1 MAAFENTFKKY
12 PSKLD
17 SNVVLKVYEGHFATV
32 HSHIT
37 KYFDFSTIKARRSEA
52 MAAANILAD
61 KYVNTTIVDTI
72 LCMEGTEVIGAYL
85 ADKLT
90 RNGIMSMNAHKT
102 IYVVSPEMGTGGQ
115 IVFRDNNEFMIKGK
129 NVLLLVASAS
139 TGGTIFQSAEC
150 VEYYGGRIAGISAI
164 FSATPKVGKHEIN
177 SIFTAEDVPGYGSYK
192 TKDCPFCCTEIS
204 INATRCPHCTSEL
217 SE

>member
-1 MAAFENTFKKY
+1 MAAFEQTLKKY
-12 PSKLD
+12 TSKLD
-17 SNVVLKVYEGHFATV
+17 QNVVLKVYEGHFATV

-85 ADKLT
+85 ADRLT
-90 RNGIMSMNAHKT
+90 RNGIMSINAHKT

-115 IVFRDNNEFMIKGK
+115 MVFRDNNEFMIKGK
-129 NVLLLVASAS
+129 NVVLLVASAS
-139 TGGTIFQSAEC
+139 TGGSIFQSAEC
-150 VEYYGGRIAGISAI
+150 VEYYGGHIAGVSAI
-164 FSATPKVGKHEIN
+164 FSAIPKVGNHEIN
-177 SIFTAEDVPGYGSYK
+177 SIFTADDVPGYGTYK
-192 TKDCPFCCTEIS
+192 MKDCPYCKNKQKLDAIV
-204 INATRCPHCTSEL
+204 NAYGYSKI
-217 SE
+217 

>member
-1 MAAFENTFKKY
+1 MAGFENTMKKY

-17 SNVVLKVYEGHFATV
+17 PNVILKVYEGHFATV

-37 KYFDFSTIKARRSEA
+37 KYIDFATIKARRSEA
-52 MAAANILAD
+52 MAAANILGD

-102 IYVVSPEMGTGGQ
+102 IYVVYPEKGTGGQ
-115 IVFRDNNEFMIKGK
+115 MVFRDNNEFMIRGK

-139 TGGTIFQSAEC
+139 TGGTIFRSAEC
-150 VEYYGGRIAGISAI
+150 VEYYGGTIAGISAI
-164 FSATPKVGKHEIN
+164 FSATDKVGPHDVN
-177 SIFTAEDVPGYGSYK
+177 SIFTADDVPGYGSYK
-192 TKDCPFCCTEIS
+192 MKDCPCCKNKQKLDAIV
-204 INATRCPHCTSEL
+204 NAYGYSKI
-217 SE
+217 

>member
-1 MAAFENTFKKY
+1 MAGFENTMKKY

-17 SNVVLKVYEGHFATV
+17 PNVVLKVYEGHFATV

-102 IYVVSPEMGTGGQ
+102 IYVVSPEVGSGGQ
-115 IVFRDNNEFMIKGK
+115 FVFRDNNEFMIKGK
-129 NVLLLVASAS
+129 NVVLLAASAS
-139 TGGTIFQSAEC
+139 TGGSIFQSAEC
-150 VEYYGGRIAGISAI
+150 VEYYGGNIVGVSAI
-164 FSATPKVGKHEIN
+164 FSAIPKVGKHEIN
-177 SIFTAEDVPGYGSYK
+177 SIFTTEDVPGYGSYK
-192 TKDCPFCCTEIS
+192 MKDCPYCKNKQKLDAIV
-204 INATRCPHCTSEL
+204 NAYGYSKI
-217 SE
+217 

>member
-1 MAAFENTFKKY
+1 MAGFETTLKKY

-102 IYVVSPEMGTGGQ
+102 IYVVSPEIGTGGQ
-115 IVFRDNNEFMIKGK
+115 LVFRDNNEFMIKGK

-150 VEYYGGRIAGISAI
+150 VEYYGGKIAGISAI
-164 FSATPKVGKHEIN
+164 FSATSEVGGREVN

-192 TKDCPFCCTEIS
+192 MKDCPYCRNKQRLDAIV
-204 INATRCPHCTSEL
+204 NAYGYSKI
-217 SE
+217 

>member
-1 MAAFENTFKKY
+1 MAGFETTLKKY
-12 PSKLD
+12 PSKLY
-17 SNVVLKVYEGHFATV
+17 SNVILKVYEGHSATV

-90 RNGIMSMNAHKT
+90 RNGILSMNAHKT

-115 IVFRDNNEFMIKGK
+115 IVFRDNNEFMIRGK

-139 TGGTIFQSAEC
+139 TGGTIFQCAEC
-150 VEYYGGRIAGISAI
+150 IEYYGGTIAGISAI
-164 FSATPKVGKHEIN
+164 FSATSEVGGHDVN

-192 TKDCPFCCTEIS
+192 MKDCPHCKNKQKLDAIV
-204 INATRCPHCTSEL
+204 NAYGYSKI
-217 SE
+217 

>member
-1 MAAFENTFKKY
+1 
-12 PSKLD
+12 
-17 SNVVLKVYEGHFATV
+17 
-32 HSHIT
+32 
-37 KYFDFSTIKARRSEA
+37 

-72 LCMEGTEVIGAYL
+72 LCIEGTEVIGAYL

-102 IYVVSPEMGTGGQ
+102 IYVVSPELGTGGQ

-150 VEYYGGRIAGISAI
+150 IEYYGGRIAGISAI
-164 FSATPKVGKHEIN
+164 FSATPKVGAHDVN
-177 SIFTAEDVPGYGSYK
+177 SIFTDKDVPVYGSYK
-192 TKDCPFCCTEIS
+192 MKDCPYCKNKQKLDAIV
-204 INATRCPHCTSEL
+204 NAYGYSKI
-217 SE
+217 

>member
-1 MAAFENTFKKY
+1 MAAFEETMVKY

-17 SNVVLKVYEGHFATV
+17 PNVILKVYEGHFATV

-37 KYFDFSTIKARRSEA
+37 KYIDFSTIKARRSEA
-52 MAAANILAD
+52 MAAANILGD

-102 IYVVSPEMGTGGQ
+102 IYVVSPEMGTGNQ
-115 IVFRDNNEFMIKGK
+115 IVFRDNNEFMIRGK

-150 VEYYGGRIAGISAI
+150 IEYYGGNIVGISAI
-164 FSATPKVGKHEIN
+164 FSATPKVGKHEVN
-177 SIFTAEDVPGYGSYK
+177 SIFTDKDVPGYGSYK
-192 TKDCPFCCTEIS
+192 MKE
-204 INATRCPHCTSEL
+204 CPHCQNKKKLDALVNAFCYSKI
-217 SE
+217 

>member
-1 MAAFENTFKKY
+1 MAAFEQTLKKY
-12 PSKLD
+12 TSKLD
-17 SNVVLKVYEGHFATV
+17 PNVVLKVYEGHFATV

-102 IYVVSPEMGTGGQ
+102 IYVVSPEIGASGQ
-115 IVFRDNNEFMIKGK
+115 MVFRDNNEFMIKGK
-129 NVLLLVASAS
+129 NVVLLTASAS
-139 TGGTIFQSAEC
+139 TGGSVFQSAEC
-150 VEYYGGRIAGISAI
+150 VEYYGGNIVGISAI
-164 FSATPKVGKHEIN
+164 FSALKKIGKHEIN
-177 SIFTAEDVPGYGSYK
+177 SIFTTDDVPGYGTYK
-192 TKDCPFCCTEIS
+192 MKDCPHCKNKEKLDAIV
-204 INATRCPHCTSEL
+204 NAYGYSKI
-217 SE
+217 

>member
-1 MAAFENTFKKY
+1 MAAFEETMVKS

-17 SNVVLKVYEGHFATV
+17 PNVILKVYEGHFATV

-37 KYFDFSTIKARRSEA
+37 KYIDFSTIKARRSEA
-52 MAAANILAD
+52 MAAANILGD

-102 IYVVSPEMGTGGQ
+102 IYVVSPEMGTGNQ
-115 IVFRDNNEFMIKGK
+115 IVFRDNNEFMIRDK

-150 VEYYGGRIAGISAI
+150 IEYYGGKIAGISAI
-164 FSATPKVGKHEIN
+164 FSATPKVGKHEVN
-177 SIFTAEDVPGYGSYK
+177 SIFTDKDVPGYGSYK
-192 TKDCPFCCTEIS
+192 MKE
-204 INATRCPHCTSEL
+204 CPHCQNKKKLDAIVNAFGYSKI
-217 SE
+217 

>member
-1 MAAFENTFKKY
+1 MAGFENTFKKY

-17 SNVVLKVYEGHFATV
+17 PNVVLKVYEGHFATV

-52 MAAANILAD
+52 MAAADILAD

-102 IYVVSPEMGTGGQ
+102 IYVVSPEIGTGGQ
-115 IVFRDNNEFMIKGK
+115 LVFRDNNEFMIKGK

-150 VEYYGGRIAGISAI
+150 VEYYGGKIAGISAI
-164 FSATPKVGKHEIN
+164 FSATSEVGGREVN

-192 TKDCPFCCTEIS
+192 MKDCPYCRNKQRLDAIV
-204 INATRCPHCTSEL
+204 NAYGYSKI
-217 SE
+217 

>member
-1 MAAFENTFKKY
+1 MAAFEKTFKKY
-12 PSKLD
+12 TSKLD
-17 SNVVLKVYEGHFATV
+17 PNVVLKVYEGHFATV

-102 IYVVSPEMGTGGQ
+102 IYVVSPEIGAGGQ
-115 IVFRDNNEFMIKGK
+115 LVFRDNNEFMIKGK
-129 NVLLLVASAS
+129 NVLLLTASAS
-139 TGGTIFQSAEC
+139 TGGSVFQSAEC
-150 VEYYGGRIAGISAI
+150 VEYYGGNIVGICAI
-164 FSATPKVGKHEIN
+164 FSDLKRIGKHEIN
-177 SIFTAEDVPGYGSYK
+177 AIFTTNDVPGYGTYK
-192 TKDCPFCCTEIS
+192 MKDCPHCKNKEKLDAIV
-204 INATRCPHCTSEL
+204 NAYGYSKI
-217 SE
+217 

>member
-1 MAAFENTFKKY
+1 MAAFEKTFKKY
-12 PSKLD
+12 TSKLD
-17 SNVVLKVYEGHFATV
+17 PNVVLKVYEGHFATV

-102 IYVVSPEMGTGGQ
+102 IYVVSPEIGAGGQ
-115 IVFRDNNEFMIKGK
+115 LVFRDNNEFMIKGK
-129 NVLLLVASAS
+129 NVLLLTASAS
-139 TGGTIFQSAEC
+139 TGGSVFQSAEC
-150 VEYYGGRIAGISAI
+150 VEYYGGNIVGICAI
-164 FSATPKVGKHEIN
+164 FSALKRIGKHEIN
-177 SIFTAEDVPGYGSYK
+177 AIFTTNDVPGYGTYK
-192 TKDCPFCCTEIS
+192 MKDCPHCKNKEKLDAIV
-204 INATRCPHCTSEL
+204 NAYGYSKI
-217 SE
+217 

>member
-1 MAAFENTFKKY
+1 MAAFESTLKKY

-17 SNVVLKVYEGHFATV
+17 PNVVLKVYEGHFATV

-37 KYFDFSTIKARRSEA
+37 KYIDFATIKSRRSEA
-52 MAAANILAD
+52 MAAANILGD

-90 RNGIMSMNAHKT
+90 RNGIMSINAHKT

-115 IVFRDNNEFMIKGK
+115 MVFRDNNEFMIRGK

-164 FSATPKVGKHEIN
+164 FSATPKVGAHDVN
-177 SIFTAEDVPGYGSYK
+177 SIFTDKDVPGYGSYK
-192 TKDCPFCCTEIS
+192 MKDCPCCKNGQKLDAIV
-204 INATRCPHCTSEL
+204 NAYGYSKI
-217 SE
+217 

>member
-1 MAAFENTFKKY
+1 MAAYEQTLKKY
-12 PSKLD
+12 TSKLD
-17 SNVVLKVYEGHFATV
+17 PNVVLKVYEGHFATV

-85 ADKLT
+85 ADRLT

-115 IVFRDNNEFMIKGK
+115 MVFRDNNEFMIRGK
-129 NVLLLVASAS
+129 NVVLLVASAS
-139 TGGTIFQSAEC
+139 TGGSIFQSTEC
-150 VEYYGGRIAGISAI
+150 VEYYGGHIAGVSAI
-164 FSATPKVGKHEIN
+164 FSAIPKVGNHEIN
-177 SIFTAEDVPGYGSYK
+177 SIFTAEDVPGYGTYK
-192 TKDCPFCCTEIS
+192 MKDCPYCRNKQKLDAIV
-204 INATRCPHCTSEL
+204 NAYGYSKI
-217 SE
+217 

>member
-1 MAAFENTFKKY
+1 MAAFEETMVKY

-17 SNVVLKVYEGHFATV
+17 PNVILKVYEGHFATV

-37 KYFDFSTIKARRSEA
+37 KYIDFSTIKARRSEA
-52 MAAANILAD
+52 MAAANILGD

-102 IYVVSPEMGTGGQ
+102 IYVVSPEMGTGNQ
-115 IVFRDNNEFMIKGK
+115 IVFRDNNEFMIRGK

-150 VEYYGGRIAGISAI
+150 VEYYGGNIVGISAI
-164 FSATPKVGKHEIN
+164 FSATPKVGKHEVN
-177 SIFTAEDVPGYGSYK
+177 SIFTDKDVPGSGSYK
-192 TKDCPFCCTEIS
+192 MKE
-204 INATRCPHCTSEL
+204 CPHCKNKKRLDAIVNAFGYSKI
-217 SE
+217 

>member
-1 MAAFENTFKKY
+1 MAGFETTLKKY

-90 RNGIMSMNAHKT
+90 RNGILSMNAHKT

-115 IVFRDNNEFMIKGK
+115 IVFRDNNEFMIRGK

-139 TGGTIFQSAEC
+139 TGGTVFQCAEC
-150 VEYYGGRIAGISAI
+150 IEYYGGTIAGISAI
-164 FSATPKVGKHEIN
+164 FSATPNVGGHEVN
-177 SIFTAEDVPGYGSYK
+177 SIFTANDVPGYGTYK
-192 TKDCPFCCTEIS
+192 MKDCPYCKNKQKLDAIV
-204 INATRCPHCTSEL
+204 NAYGYSKI
-217 SE
+217 

>member
-1 MAAFENTFKKY
+1 MAAFESTLKKY

-115 IVFRDNNEFMIKGK
+115 MVFRDNNEFMIRGK

-150 VEYYGGRIAGISAI
+150 IEYYGGTIAGISAI
-164 FSATPKVGKHEIN
+164 FSATPNVGGHEVN
-177 SIFTAEDVPGYGSYK
+177 SIFTADDVPGYGTYK
-192 TKDCPFCCTEIS
+192 MKDCPHCKSGQRLDAIV
-204 INATRCPHCTSEL
+204 NAYGYSKI
-217 SE
+217 

>member
-1 MAAFENTFKKY
+1 MAAFEQTLKKY
-12 PSKLD
+12 TSKLD
-17 SNVVLKVYEGHFATV
+17 PNVVLKVYEGHFATV

-85 ADKLT
+85 ADRLT

-102 IYVVSPEMGTGGQ
+102 IYVVSPEIGTGGQ
-115 IVFRDNNEFMIKGK
+115 LVFRDNNEFMIKGK

-150 VEYYGGRIAGISAI
+150 VEYYGGKIAGISAI
-164 FSATPKVGKHEIN
+164 FSATSEVGGREVN

-192 TKDCPFCCTEIS
+192 MKDCPYCRNKQRLDAIV
-204 INATRCPHCTSEL
+204 NAYGYSKI
-217 SE
+217 

>member
-1 MAAFENTFKKY
+1 MAGFENTFKKY

-17 SNVVLKVYEGHFATV
+17 PNVVLKVYEGHFATV

-102 IYVVSPEMGTGGQ
+102 IYVVSPEIGTGGQ
-115 IVFRDNNEFMIKGK
+115 LVFRDNNEFMIKGK

-150 VEYYGGRIAGISAI
+150 VEYYGGKIAGISAI
-164 FSATPKVGKHEIN
+164 FSATSEVGGREVN

-192 TKDCPFCCTEIS
+192 MKDCPYCRNKQRLDAIV
-204 INATRCPHCTSEL
+204 NAYGYSKI
-217 SE
+217 

>member
-1 MAAFENTFKKY
+1 MAAFEQTLKKY
-12 PSKLD
+12 TSKLD
-17 SNVVLKVYEGHFATV
+17 PNVVLKVYEGHFATV

-85 ADKLT
+85 ADRLT

-102 IYVVSPEMGTGGQ
+102 IYVVSPEMGTGVQ
-115 IVFRDNNEFMIKGK
+115 MVFRDNNEFMIRGK
-129 NVLLLVASAS
+129 NVVLLVASAS
-139 TGGTIFQSAEC
+139 TGGSIFQSTEC
-150 VEYYGGRIAGISAI
+150 VEYYGGHIAGVSAI
-164 FSATPKVGKHEIN
+164 FSAIPKVGNHEIN
-177 SIFTAEDVPGYGSYK
+177 SIFTAEDVPGYGTYK
-192 TKDCPFCCTEIS
+192 MKDCPYCRNKQKLDAIV
-204 INATRCPHCTSEL
+204 NAYGYSKI
-217 SE
+217 

>member
-1 MAAFENTFKKY
+1 MAGFENTLKKY

-17 SNVVLKVYEGHFATV
+17 PNVILKVYEGHFATV

-85 ADKLT
+85 ADRLT

-129 NVLLLVASAS
+129 HVLLLVASAS

-150 VEYYGGRIAGISAI
+150 IEYYGGTIAGVSAI
-164 FSATPKVGKHEIN
+164 FSATPKVGNHEIN
-177 SIFTAEDVPGYGSYK
+177 SIFTDKDVPGYGTYK
-192 TKDCPFCCTEIS
+192 MKDCPYCRNKQKLDAIV
-204 INATRCPHCTSEL
+204 NAYGYSKI
-217 SE
+217 

>member
-1 MAAFENTFKKY
+1 MAGFENTLKKY

-17 SNVVLKVYEGHFATV
+17 PNAVLKVYEGHFATV

-37 KYFDFSTIKARRSEA
+37 KYIDFATIKSRRSEA
-52 MAAANILAD
+52 MAAANILGD

-90 RNGIMSMNAHKT
+90 RNGIMSINAHKT

-115 IVFRDNNEFMIKGK
+115 MVFRDNNEFMIRGK

-150 VEYYGGRIAGISAI
+150 IEYYGGTIAGISAI
-164 FSATPKVGKHEIN
+164 FSAVPKVGPYEVN
-177 SIFTAEDVPGYGSYK
+177 SIFTEEDVPGYGSYK
-192 TKDCPFCCTEIS
+192 MKDCPCCKQNQKLDAIV
-204 INATRCPHCTSEL
+204 NAYGYSKI
-217 SE
+217 

>member
-1 MAAFENTFKKY
+1 MAGFETTLKKY

-90 RNGIMSMNAHKT
+90 RNGILSMNAHKT

-115 IVFRDNNEFMIKGK
+115 IVFRDNNEFMICGK

-139 TGGTIFQSAEC
+139 TGGTIFQCAEC
-150 VEYYGGRIAGISAI
+150 IEYYGGTIAGISAI
-164 FSATPKVGKHEIN
+164 FSATSEVGGHEVN
-177 SIFTAEDVPGYGSYK
+177 SIFTAEDVPGYGSHK
-192 TKDCPFCCTEIS
+192 MKDCPYCKNKQKLDAIV
-204 INATRCPHCTSEL
+204 NAYGYSKI
-217 SE
+217 

>member
-1 MAAFENTFKKY
+1 MAGFENTFKKY

-17 SNVVLKVYEGHFATV
+17 PNVVLKVYEGHFATV

-52 MAAANILAD
+52 MAAANILSD

-102 IYVVSPEMGTGGQ
+102 IYVVSPEIGTGGQ
-115 IVFRDNNEFMIKGK
+115 LVFRDNNEFMIKGK

-150 VEYYGGRIAGISAI
+150 VEYYGGKIAGISAI
-164 FSATPKVGKHEIN
+164 FSATSEVGGREVN

-192 TKDCPFCCTEIS
+192 MKDCPYCRNKQRLDAIV
-204 INATRCPHCTSEL
+204 NAYGYSKI
-217 SE
+217 

>member
-1 MAAFENTFKKY
+1 MAGFETTLKKY

-115 IVFRDNNEFMIKGK
+115 IVFRDNNEFMIQGK

-150 VEYYGGRIAGISAI
+150 IEYYGGTIAGISAI
-164 FSATPKVGKHEIN
+164 FSATSSVGGHDVN

-192 TKDCPFCCTEIS
+192 MKECPYCQNKQKLDAIV
-204 INATRCPHCTSEL
+204 NAYGYSKI
-217 SE
+217 

>member
-1 MAAFENTFKKY
+1 MAAFENTLKKY

-17 SNVVLKVYEGHFATV
+17 PNVVLKVYEGHFATV

-37 KYFDFSTIKARRSEA
+37 KYIDFATIKARRSEA

-90 RNGIMSMNAHKT
+90 RNGIMSMNARKT
-102 IYVVSPEMGTGGQ
+102 IYVVSPEVGTGGQ
-115 IVFRDNNEFMIKGK
+115 MVFRDNNEFMIRGK

-150 VEYYGGRIAGISAI
+150 IEYYGGTIAGISAI
-164 FSATPKVGKHEIN
+164 FSATSKVGVHDVN

-192 TKDCPFCCTEIS
+192 MKDCPCCKNKQKLDAIV
-204 INATRCPHCTSEL
+204 NAYGYSKI
-217 SE
+217 

>member
-1 MAAFENTFKKY
+1 MAGFETTLKKY

-90 RNGIMSMNAHKT
+90 RNGILSMNAHKT

-115 IVFRDNNEFMIKGK
+115 IVFRDNNGFMIRGK

-150 VEYYGGRIAGISAI
+150 VEYYGGKIAGISAI
-164 FSATPKVGKHEIN
+164 FSATSEVGGREVN

-192 TKDCPFCCTEIS
+192 MKDCPYCRNKQRLDAIV
-204 INATRCPHCTSEL
+204 NAYGYSKI
-217 SE
+217 

>member
-1 MAAFENTFKKY
+1 MAAFENTLKKY

-17 SNVVLKVYEGHFATV
+17 PNVILKVYEGHFATV

-139 TGGTIFQSAEC
+139 TGGTIFQCAEC
-150 VEYYGGRIAGISAI
+150 IEYYGGTIAGISAI
-164 FSATPKVGKHEIN
+164 FSATPKVGKHDIN
-177 SIFTAEDVPGYGSYK
+177 SIFTADDVPGYGSYK
-192 TKDCPFCCTEIS
+192 MKDCPYCRNKQKLDAIV
-204 INATRCPHCTSEL
+204 NAYGYSKI
-217 SE
+217 

>member
-1 MAAFENTFKKY
+1 MAKNIYAGTKTEKNLMAAFENTLKKY

-17 SNVVLKVYEGHFATV
+17 PNVILKVYEGHFATV

-90 RNGIMSMNAHKT
+90 RKEIDKLTDVVKLNGDVKYLESLK
-102 IYVVSPEMGTGGQ
+102 
-115 IVFRDNNEFMIKGK
+115 MIKEPESYEELIRYK
-129 NVLLLVASAS
+129 R
-139 TGGTIFQSAEC
+139 C
-150 VEYYGGRIAGISAI
+150 VDLTSHYSISMQ
-164 FSATPKVGKHEIN
+164 E
-177 SIFTAEDVPGYGSYK
+177 
-192 TKDCPFCCTEIS
+192 
-204 INATRCPHCTSEL
+204 
-217 SE
+217 

>member
-1 MAAFENTFKKY
+1 MAGFETTLKKY

-90 RNGIMSMNAHKT
+90 RNGILSMNAHKT

-115 IVFRDNNEFMIKGK
+115 IVFRDNNEFMIRGK

-139 TGGTIFQSAEC
+139 TGGTIFQCAEC
-150 VEYYGGRIAGISAI
+150 IEYYGGTIAGISAI
-164 FSATPKVGKHEIN
+164 FSATPKVGNHEVN

-192 TKDCPFCCTEIS
+192 MKDCPYCKNKQKLDAIV
-204 INATRCPHCTSEL
+204 NAYGYSKI
-217 SE
+217 

>member
-1 MAAFENTFKKY
+1 MAAFESTLKKY

-17 SNVVLKVYEGHFATV
+17 PNVVLKVYEGHFATV

-102 IYVVSPEMGTGGQ
+102 IYVVSPELGTGGQ

-150 VEYYGGRIAGISAI
+150 IEYYGGTIAGISAI
-164 FSATPKVGKHEIN
+164 FSATPKVGKHDIN
-177 SIFTAEDVPGYGSYK
+177 SIFTADDVPGYGSYK
-192 TKDCPFCCTEIS
+192 MKDCPYCKNKQKLDAIV
-204 INATRCPHCTSEL
+204 NAYGYSKI
-217 SE
+217 

>member
-1 MAAFENTFKKY
+1 MAAFEQTLKKY
-12 PSKLD
+12 TSKLD
-17 SNVVLKVYEGHFATV
+17 PNVVLKVYEGHFATV

-85 ADKLT
+85 ADRLT

-115 IVFRDNNEFMIKGK
+115 MVFRDNNEFMIRGK
-129 NVLLLVASAS
+129 NVVLLVASAS
-139 TGGTIFQSAEC
+139 TGGSIFQSTEC
-150 VEYYGGRIAGISAI
+150 VEYYGGHIAGVSAI
-164 FSATPKVGKHEIN
+164 FSAIPKVGNHEIN
-177 SIFTAEDVPGYGSYK
+177 SIFTAEDVPGYGTYK
-192 TKDCPFCCTEIS
+192 MKDCPYCRNKQKLDAIV
-204 INATRCPHCTSEL
+204 NAYVYIKI
-217 SE
+217 